1 MILFWNFV
9 VLLRFRCA
17 NHQILFWVLDLI
29 YISFS
34 HTEQS
39 RIMLERRAHRL
50 PQTPVE
56 ASSAIHDPF
65 FLSERLVPVVVG

>member
-1 MILFWNFV
+1 
-9 VLLRFRCA
+9 
-17 NHQILFWVLDLI
+17 
-29 YISFS
+29 
-34 HTEQS
+34 
-39 RIMLERRAHRL
+39 MLERRAHRL